1 VLQKALASQQL
12 ASRIEA
18 YDEAQNIL
26 ARELPVLP
34 LASSLRLQAYR
45 YDIKG
50 LVLSPFGNASFA
62 GVTREKEQEV
72 KKP

>member
-1 VLQKALASQQL
+1 MK
-12 ASRIEA
+12 RKIFWPE
-18 YDEAQNIL
+18 NFPCC
-26 ARELPVLP
+26 RLP
-34 LASSLRLQAYR
+34 LPCASEAYR